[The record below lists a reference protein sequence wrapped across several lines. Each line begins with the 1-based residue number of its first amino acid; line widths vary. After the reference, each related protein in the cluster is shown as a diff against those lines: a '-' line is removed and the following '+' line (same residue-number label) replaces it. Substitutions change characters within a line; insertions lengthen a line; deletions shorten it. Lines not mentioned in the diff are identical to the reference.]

1 LHRLE
6 RAKLVEA
13 EWGLSENNRQAKFY
27 SLSAAGRRRLKSGTT
42 AWHAFV
48 DAASRALRS
57 AAPEI
62 A

>member
-6 RAKLVEA
+6 ERGCFAA
-13 EWGLSENNRQAKFY
+13 TSATSENNRQAKFY
-27 SLSAAGRRRLKSGTT
+27 RLSAAGRRQLRSGSS

-48 DAASRALRS
+48 EAASRALRAS
-57 AAPEI
+57 APET